1 MISINRGLPVE
12 EAKEVIDLAIKLK
25 EEWNSSSG
33 PHPEDDSNNQFNMF
47 DQRLVG
53 IELSGDP
60 RVGDFNNF
68 KEQLDRAK

>member
-1 MISINRGLPVE
+1 
-12 EAKEVIDLAIKLK
+12 LAIKLK

-33 PHPEDDSNNQFNMF
+33 PHPEDDSNNQFNLF

-60 RVGDFNNF
+60 RVGDFNSF
-68 KEQLDRAK
+68 KE

>member
-68 KEQLDRAK
+68 KD

>member
-1 MISINRGLPVE
+1 
-12 EAKEVIDLAIKLK
+12 LK
-25 EEWNSSSG
+25 EEWSSQSG

-60 RVGDFNNF
+60 RVGDFNSF
-68 KEQLDRAK
+68 KE